1 MSNGYYFSVYKV
13 AISINFRDP
22 LPKQK
27 NGWLSLIYVFRIYVH
42 KVRCYRI
49 GLSKVHTGEKVSLR
63 RLQKNRSMLYLGVWF
78 SSSGTTFEEHYKV
91 KRSKINYLVAKTKA
105 WSRQAQD
112 RLQSAQALWDMAVML
127 LLLYGVEAIDFDDR
141 WRLESGY

>member
-1 MSNGYYFSVYKV
+1 
-13 AISINFRDP
+13 
-22 LPKQK
+22 
-27 NGWLSLIYVFRIYVH
+27 
-42 KVRCYRI
+42 
-49 GLSKVHTGEKVSLR
+49 
-63 RLQKNRSMLYLGVWF
+63 MLYLGVWF

-112 RLQSAQALWDMAVML
+112 RVQSAQALWDMAVML